1 VYISQTPSTKGCNL
15 ERSLERSAVD
25 EACEELEGL
34 ARGGLR
40 HLVAATLDGDE
51 GERTLLERKRYKDEE
66 KGNESRSYQK
76 QEAICA
82 HIKKTCS
89 R

>member
-1 VYISQTPSTKGCNL
+1 
-15 ERSLERSAVD
+15 
-25 EACEELEGL
+25 
-34 ARGGLR
+34 
-40 HLVAATLDGDE
+40 VAATLDGDE